1 MDKRKQISYKKA
13 AISVSLQYLTFLQV
27 PIQESYAGILITV
40 PQMGSVRDL
49 GSVFELSVIFTS
61 STFT

>member
-1 MDKRKQISYKKA
+1 MDKRKQISYKKV

-27 PIQESYAGILITV
+27 PIQESYAGIIITV

-49 GSVFELSVIFTS
+49 GSVFE
-61 STFT
+61 